1 MQAGKNISVRV
12 RKRQYLR
19 KRHLSPRKRRV
30 CGRSPSQKTLRV
42 WEVPPMVPPRKR
54 CVRGT
59 GRSRPENVCVHG
71 RSCTGA
77 RAHTRKR
84 CVRGRSCPENVACVG
99 GPARAR
105 ARALAP
111 GPWPGPR
118 YRAAEGGLARRGLR
132 GSYNCYGKKG
142 NAPRGQFLSIV
153 SRVTVASPP
162 PRTARRPRQERA

>member
-1 MQAGKNISVRV
+1 MSSGFSHSQEQASQLASRKAGWQELHEYDARVRCPPAQCVNQGGNMSVQAEKNVSVRV

-42 WEVPPMVPPRKR
+42 WEVPPRKR

-105 ARALAP
+105 ARAR
-111 GPWPGPR
+111 W
-118 YRAAEGGLARRGLR
+118 RRDHGRDR
-132 GSYNCYGKKG
+132 GTGRPKG
-142 NAPRGQFLSIV
+142 V
-153 SRVTVASPP
+153 
-162 PRTARRPRQERA
+162 